1 MVWDKKYQNIVGKYF
16 RRSDIRMKRRE
27 KKQNNEEQRTKKNQL
42 ERTRFFTQLIY
53 SIVTNGYIQGFLQK
67 TIFKGG
73 TKKFCVPGMNCY
85 SCPGAFG
92 ACPIGALQA
101 VIVSIKYNASF
112 YVGGMISLFGV
123 IFGRFICGWLCA
135 FGFIQDLLYRIP
147 VPKLTLPKKVDSV
160 LRYLKYVILVVF
172 VLLLPSIL
180 TNEFGIA
187 PPYFCEWICP
197 VGTLEGGIPLVL
209 LKESVRNTIG
219 FIFYWKFAILI
230 FIVVLSMFV
239 YRPFCK
245 YMCPLGTIYGIFN
258 KVSIVRLHLNKDKC
272 VDCSRCGA
280 VCPMQV
286 EPNKTPDSME
296 CIRCGK
302 CTGECP
308 TDALYLGVC
317 KKK

>member
-1 MVWDKKYQNIVGKYF
+1 MRNIKEKSC
-16 RRSDIRMKRRE
+16 RERCTE
-27 KKQNNEEQRTKKNQL
+27 KKGISQKK
-42 ERTRFFTQLIY
+42 RFLTQLI
-53 SIVTNGYIQGFLQK
+53 SVMVTNGYVQGFLQK

-92 ACPIGALQA
+92 ACPIGSLQA
-101 VIVSIKYNASF
+101 VIGSIKYEASF
-112 YVGGMISLFGV
+112 YVGGIITLFGV
-123 IFGRFICGWLCA
+123 IFGRFICGWLCV
-135 FGFIQDLLYRIP
+135 FGFIEDLLYRIP
-147 VPKLTLPKKVDSV
+147 VPKLTIPKKIDSV
-160 LRYLKYVILVVF
+160 LRYFKYVILVVF

-180 TNEFGIA
+180 TNEFGVA

-209 LKESVRNTIG
+209 LKESLRKTIG

-230 FIVVLSMFV
+230 FIVLLSMFV

-245 YMCPLGTIYGIFN
+245 YLCPLGAVYGIFN
-258 KVSIVRLHLNKDKC
+258 KISIVKLRLDKESC
-272 VDCSRCGA
+272 VDCKKCGT

-286 EPNKTPDSME
+286 EPNKIPDSME

-302 CTGECP
+302 CTGVCP
-308 TDALYLGVC
+308 TDALHLGV

>member
-1 MVWDKKYQNIVGKYF
+1 MKSWKEKSHTESGTDKKGISQK
-16 RRSDIRMKRRE
+16 KR
-27 KKQNNEEQRTKKNQL
+27 L
-42 ERTRFFTQLIY
+42 LTQLIFGM
-53 SIVTNGYIQGFLQK
+53 VTNGYVQGFLQK

-92 ACPIGALQA
+92 ACPIGSLQA
-101 VIVSIKYNASF
+101 VIGSIKYKASF
-112 YVGGMISLFGV
+112 YVGGIITLFGV
-123 IFGRFICGWLCA
+123 IFGRFICGWLCV
-135 FGFIQDLLYRIP
+135 FGFIEDLLYRIP
-147 VPKLTLPKKVDSV
+147 VPKLTIPKKIDSI
-160 LRYLKYVILVVF
+160 LRYVKYVILVIF

-180 TNEFGIA
+180 TNEFGVA

-209 LKESVRNTIG
+209 LKESLRKTIG
-219 FIFYWKFAILI
+219 FIFYWKFVILI
-230 FIVVLSMFV
+230 ALVLLSMFV

-245 YMCPLGTIYGIFN
+245 YLCPLGGIYGLFN
-258 KVSIVRLHLNKDKC
+258 KVSIVRLHLDKESC
-272 VDCSRCGA
+272 VDCNKCGS

-286 EPNKTPDSME
+286 EPNKMPDSME

-302 CTGECP
+302 CTDACP
-308 TDALYLGVC
+308 TDALHLGV

>member
-1 MVWDKKYQNIVGKYF
+1 MKSWKEKSHTESGTDKKGISQK
-16 RRSDIRMKRRE
+16 KR
-27 KKQNNEEQRTKKNQL
+27 L
-42 ERTRFFTQLIY
+42 LTQLIFGM
-53 SIVTNGYIQGFLQK
+53 VTNGYVQGFLQK

-92 ACPIGALQA
+92 ACPIGSLQA
-101 VIVSIKYNASF
+101 VIGSIKYKASF
-112 YVGGMISLFGV
+112 YVGGIITLFGV
-123 IFGRFICGWLCA
+123 IFGRFICGWLCV
-135 FGFIQDLLYRIP
+135 FGLIEDLLYRIP
-147 VPKLTLPKKVDSV
+147 VPKITIPKKIDSV
-160 LRYLKYVILVVF
+160 LRYLKYVILIVF

-180 TNEFGIA
+180 TNEFGVA

-209 LKESVRNTIG
+209 LKESLRKTIG

-230 FIVVLSMFV
+230 ALVLLSMFV

-245 YMCPLGTIYGIFN
+245 YLCPLGGIYGLFN
-258 KVSIVRLHLNKDKC
+258 KVSIVRLHLDKESC
-272 VDCSRCGA
+272 VDCNKCGS

-286 EPNKTPDSME
+286 EPNKIPDSME

-302 CTGECP
+302 CTDACP
-308 TDALYLGVC
+308 TDALHLGV

>member
-1 MVWDKKYQNIVGKYF
+1 MRNIKEKSC
-16 RRSDIRMKRRE
+16 RERCTE
-27 KKQNNEEQRTKKNQL
+27 KKGISQKKRL
-42 ERTRFFTQLIY
+42 LTQLI
-53 SIVTNGYIQGFLQK
+53 SVMVTNGYVQGFLQK

-92 ACPIGALQA
+92 ACPIGSLQA
-101 VIVSIKYNASF
+101 VIGSIKYEASF
-112 YVGGMISLFGV
+112 YVGGIITLFGV
-123 IFGRFICGWLCA
+123 IFGRFICGWLCV
-135 FGFIQDLLYRIP
+135 FGFIEDLLYRIP
-147 VPKLTLPKKVDSV
+147 VPKLTIPKKIDSV

-180 TNEFGIA
+180 TNEFGVA

-209 LKESVRNTIG
+209 LKESLRKTIG

-230 FIVVLSMFV
+230 FIVLLSMFV

-245 YMCPLGTIYGIFN
+245 YLCPLGAVYGIFN
-258 KVSIVRLHLNKDKC
+258 KISIVKLRLDKESC
-272 VDCSRCGA
+272 VDCKKCGT

-286 EPNKTPDSME
+286 EPNKIPDSME

-302 CTGECP
+302 CTGVCP
-308 TDALYLGVC
+308 TDALHLGV